1 MPLCQKVRPEWDGLP
16 SVVAAP
22 GPSLDANVAATVRA
36 TGWPVV
42 VCQDAWRLMPWAD
55 KLYGCD
61 ARWWNFHN
69 GVPDFPGEKWST
81 HVAKENDKLEEAEKY
96 GLKLVKGAAGGTFST
111 DPGLIRYGSN
121 SGFQSINLAILLGS
135 PYIVLVGFNMKCHG
149 GKSHFFGN
157 HPAPLYNNEHY
168 ENFLREF
175 DTAAKKTNVTII
187 NATPDTALTSFP
199 CMSLELAIE
208 NGRLHRHG
216 AVAGA

>member
-1 MPLCQKVRPEWDGLP
+1 M
-16 SVVAAP
+16 AAP

-36 TGWPVV
+36 TGWPVL

-61 ARWWNFHN
+61 ARWWNVYN
-69 GVPDFPGEKWST
+69 GVPDFKGEKWST
-81 HVAKENDKLEEAEKY
+81 HDPHKSANDKSAEAEKY
-96 GLKLVKGAAGGTFST
+96 GIKLVKGAPGSTFST
-111 DPGLIRYGSN
+111 DPGMIHYGSN

-135 PYIVLVGFNMKCHG
+135 PYIVLVGFNMSHKG

-157 HPAPLYNNEHY
+157 HSPPLYNNQNY

-175 DTAAKKTNVTII
+175 DIAAKKTDATII

-199 CMSLELAIE
+199 QMSLELAIE
-208 NGRLHRHG
+208 NGRLYRHG
-216 AVAGA
+216 AIAGA

>member
-1 MPLCQKVRPEWDGLP
+1 
-16 SVVAAP
+16 
-22 GPSLDANVAATVRA
+22 
-36 TGWPVV
+36 
-42 VCQDAWRLMPWAD
+42 MPWAD